1 MEKSAVVRS
10 NQNAIWTKKQRT
22 FAKYPGVRS
31 NVEKAA
37 LGLSRP
43 WKNWRGKKRKRKGKK
58 RKRKGEKIKTI
69 ERQVKKIKRRKI
81 KRMKIKRKGKERK
94 RKKKKRSITK
104 VLLTRKIDPAFFVV
118 GIGIV

>member
-10 NQNAIWTKKQRT
+10 NPNAIWTKKQRT

-43 WKNWRGKKRKRKGKK
+43 WKNWRGKKRKRKGEK
-58 RKRKGEKIKTI
+58 RKRI
-69 ERQVKKIKRRKI
+69 ERKVK
-81 KRMKIKRKGKERK
+81 KIKRKGKERK
-94 RKKKKRSITK
+94 RKKKKRSVTK
-104 VLLTRKIDPAFFVV
+104 VLVTRKIGPAFFVV

>member
-10 NQNAIWTKKQRT
+10 NPNAIWTKKQRT

-81 KRMKIKRKGKERK
+81 KRRNRI
-94 RKKKKRSITK
+94 KKKKK
-104 VLLTRKIDPAFFVV
+104 KDNK
-118 GIGIV
+118 